1 MTHETASSEWRS
13 VTFLSEDSVHLRG
26 SYGSGRGDRT
36 LTLILLHDAG
46 ADRSCWEPYVPLFRT
61 RGWNVLTFDLRG
73 HGESV
78 RQDMRHALLKT
89 DEADLS
95 SPHVYPSDVRAAV
108 AFAARQANHEPGR
121 IALLGVGFGADL
133 AYAGSARGWGGVS
146 TVCIS
151 LDDDRA
157 RVLAGA
163 GAFAPRSVY
172 LMYGADDPVSVRSG
186 ESFAVTAAVPSERY
200 PYGGTAKT
208 GLALWGERQPEIL
221 ARSIAW
227 IEKTT

>member
-1 MTHETASSEWRS
+1 MKTATAEPVRP

-26 SYGSGRGDRT
+26 SFASGRGEHT
-36 LTLILLHDAG
+36 LTLILIHDAG
-46 ADRSCWEPYVPLFRT
+46 ADRRSWDPYVPLFRT

-78 RQDMRHALLKT
+78 RQDMRHALLKA
-89 DEADLS
+89 DASDLS
-95 SPHVYPSDVRAAV
+95 SPHVYPADVRAAV
-108 AFAARQANHEPGR
+108 AFAARQPRHEAGR
-121 IALLGVGFGADL
+121 IALLGAGLGADL

-151 LDDDRA
+151 LDDERA
-157 RVLAGA
+157 RALAGA
-163 GAFAPRSVY
+163 GTFAPRSCY
-172 LMYGADDPVSVRSG
+172 LMYGAGDPVSVRSG
-186 ESFAVTAAVPSERY
+186 ESFAHTAAVPSERY

-208 GLALWGERQPEIL
+208 GLALWEERQPEII
-221 ARSIAW
+221 ARAISW

>member
-1 MTHETASSEWRS
+1 
-13 VTFLSEDSVHLRG
+13 
-26 SYGSGRGDRT
+26 
-36 LTLILLHDAG
+36 LIHDAG
-46 ADRSCWEPYVPLFRT
+46 ADRRCWDPYVPLFRT

-78 RQDMRHALLKT
+78 RQDMRHALLKA
-89 DEADLS
+89 DPSDLS
-95 SPHVYPSDVRAAV
+95 SPHVHPADVRAAV
-108 AFAARQANHEPGR
+108 AFAARQPRHEAGR

-157 RVLAGA
+157 HSLAGA
-163 GAFAPRSVY
+163 GAFAPRSCY
-172 LMYGADDPVSVRSG
+172 LMYGAEDQVSVRSG
-186 ESFAVTAAVPSERY
+186 ESFALTAAVPSERY
-200 PYGGTAKT
+200 PYGGSAKT
-208 GLALWGERQPEIL
+208 GLALWEERQPEII
-221 ARSIAW
+221 ARAISW